1 MHAFCCIFACA
12 LYLHVHWY
20 LINIVY
26 FLPPCI
32 LHLWATRGIMFSTCP
47 SVRACACTSVSA
59 GVVSGLLSNSSLM
72 GIQMTIPL
80 LIFIKLSQKTR
91 PSIFNGFPQLDWSL
105 NVLLKLQSFDLL
117 VVNVHAECYVY
128 MVVGGTS
135 IGEPCNG
142 ASPFPQKSVC

>member
-1 MHAFCCIFACA
+1 MGESSFWYRPTRVVPDQRPLNGRCVTYLKCTVVKKYGYILPDDNAWVYMHAFCCIFACA

-47 SVRACACTSVSA
+47 SVRACARTSVSA

-80 LIFIKLSQKTR
+80 LIFIKL
-91 PSIFNGFPQLDWSL
+91 FP
-105 NVLLKLQSFDLL
+105 KK
-117 VVNVHAECYVY
+117 HARQFL
-128 MVVGGTS
+128 MDFH
-135 IGEPCNG
+135 N
-142 ASPFPQKSVC
+142 